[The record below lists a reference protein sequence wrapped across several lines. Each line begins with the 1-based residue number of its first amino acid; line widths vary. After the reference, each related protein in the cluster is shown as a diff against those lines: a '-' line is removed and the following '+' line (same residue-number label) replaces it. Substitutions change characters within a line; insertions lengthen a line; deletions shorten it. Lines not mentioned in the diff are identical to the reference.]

1 MARFRIEGSDLDIEA
16 LEKQVD
22 AAIEAKR
29 GTRFTDAELERLRSL
44 PLRPRLRR
52 EDLPRGLS
60 AELSAIR
67 ARLPELPP
75 APGSVPASAP
85 ARERTEDAGSQRRP
99 PDMAYLWET
108 GATGIRGRV
117 LGLIRRLARRVF
129 HTTTNLEEVLVQQ
142 QDYAREMVAA
152 AERELSAV
160 EQRLERSFDVLKD
173 NLDARLD
180 QTADWAGA
188 HLSVAT
194 GTLEERHERL
204 LHLSHNLVF
213 ELTNARLDL
222 EQMQARL
229 NEMARRMEELET
241 RGRTLEKLTLDAD

>member
-1 MARFRIEGSDLDIEA
+1 
-16 LEKQVD
+16 
-22 AAIEAKR
+22 
-29 GTRFTDAELERLRSL
+29 
-44 PLRPRLRR
+44 
-52 EDLPRGLS
+52 
-60 AELSAIR
+60 
-67 ARLPELPP
+67 
-75 APGSVPASAP
+75 
-85 ARERTEDAGSQRRP
+85 
-99 PDMAYLWET
+99 
-108 GATGIRGRV
+108 V